1 MAGRGRNGSRLASST
16 GGGEGMSDYEKL
28 EWIHH
33 AIQDA
38 LNGSTRRNGNLAGLH
53 KALELIEELREPYLQ
68 EKEAKA

>member
-1 MAGRGRNGSRLASST
+1 
-16 GGGEGMSDYEKL
+16 MSDYEKL

-33 AIQDA
+33 AIQHA